1 MPLDAIDWKSVYAVV
16 ALLIG
21 LFSQVFYIR
30 GVLRGETKPH
40 SYTWLI
46 WTITL
51 GIAAVG
57 LLEGGANVLVASS
70 LIIGAAGV
78 FITFLLSFKYGTKNI
93 TLNDSVLLIA
103 SFIAIF
109 IYLQLDQ
116 PVLAVL
122 MVSAIDGI
130 GYIPTYRKSWSEP
143 WSENIPAWI
152 LITLSYVFSVLA
164 LDAYNVLTLP
174 YLATITLANLILII
188 LLLIRRQN
196 IPRPPL

>member
-1 MPLDAIDWKSVYAVV
+1 MLESLDWKSACAVA

-21 LFSQVFYIR
+21 LSSQAFYIR

-51 GIAAVG
+51 GVAAAG
-57 LLEGGANVLVASS
+57 LLDGGANVLVASS
-70 LIIGAAGV
+70 LIVGAVSV
-78 FITFLLSFKYGTKNI
+78 FCTFLLSFKYGTKNI
-93 TLNDSVLLIA
+93 TRGDTVLLIA
-103 SFIAIF
+103 SLIAIF

-130 GYIPTYRKSWSEP
+130 GYVPTYRKSWSEP
-143 WSENIPAWI
+143 WSENIPAWM
-152 LITLSYVFSVLA
+152 LITLSYIFSVLA
-164 LDAYNVLTLP
+164 LDSYNILTLP
-174 YLATITLANLILII
+174 YLTTIMTANILLII
-188 LLLIRRQN
+188 LLFVRRRK
-196 IPRPPL
+196 IPKPA